1 MNQKKSLILIATVG
15 ILLIVGAYFLYHNLG
30 DKYGTSQLATLPQ
43 HTEPTTTA
51 IDDQTTTG
59 NSVMPDFT
67 VYDIQGIPYRLSDFK
82 GKPVVLNFWASWC
95 GPCKSEMP
103 DFETAYQ
110 KYGNKIHFLMVNM
123 TDGAQE
129 TVQSA
134 SGFISDIGYTFP
146 VYYDTDSDA
155 AMTYGVAS
163 IPTTFFID
171 TDGNGVAWASGAL
184 SMDMLEQGIGMI
196 YTP

>member
-1 MNQKKSLILIATVG
+1 MNQKKSLILIALIG
-15 ILLIVGAYFLYHNLG
+15 ILLIVGAYFLYQNLD
-30 DKYGTSQLATLPQ
+30 DKFGISQLATLPQ
-43 HTEPTTTA
+43 QTEPATTA
-51 IDDQTTTG
+51 SDDQTA
-59 NSVMPDFT
+59 SSSYFMPDFT
-67 VYDIQGIPYRLSDFK
+67 VYDIQGNPYRLSDFV

-110 KYGNKIHFLMVNM
+110 KYGQEIHFLMVNM
-123 TDGAQE
+123 TDGVQE

-134 SGFISDIGYTFP
+134 SGFISDIGYNFP

-171 TDGNGVAWASGAL
+171 AEGNGVAWSSGAL